1 MGTRLV
7 VPSLDLD
14 HTHTH
19 THTHTHDVTIS
30 YTLAYIQYM
39 CTGDTFTQVL

>member
-19 THTHTHDVTIS
+19 TRDVTIS

-39 CTGDTFTQVL
+39 CIGDTFTQVF